1 MLKPSF
7 LRPWATA
14 ARQLSLTSTS
24 TVLRG
29 PSSSSFPTSSP
40 LTRAITLPS
49 FFSYRKEPPA
59 EKTKQRP
66 KSTEGWPKAEK
77 ITPRPKITEGWPQTI
92 EARRGMLPD
101 PWKEWIRPNR
111 NTQARKELYG
121 DRWIE
126 TLTGREFASEMK
138 TQGEREKTRKHL
150 RAKLGD
156 RYEAVVKE
164 NMKEAYERYE
174 TPEWR
179 KDVEQAKKEMTEK
192 DNGRRKAGSLT
203 IYPILP
209 FEPMKSQD

>member
-1 MLKPSF
+1 MLKPPF

-14 ARQLSLTSTS
+14 ARQFSPTSTS
-24 TVLRG
+24 TVPRG
-29 PSSSSFPTSSP
+29 PSSSP

-49 FFSYRKEPPA
+49 FSSRKEPPA
-59 EKTKQRP
+59 GKFKQRPKGTEGWPKADEKITPRP
-66 KSTEGWPKAEK
+66 KSTEGWP
-77 ITPRPKITEGWPQTI
+77 QTI
-92 EARRGMLPD
+92 EDRRGMLPD

-121 DRWIE
+121 ERWIE
-126 TLTGREFASEMK
+126 SQTGREFASEMK
-138 TQGEREKTRKHL
+138 TQAEREKTRKLL

-179 KDVEQAKKEMTEK
+179 KEVEQAKKDITEK
-192 DNGRRKAGSLT
+192 DNRRRKVGSLT
-203 IYPILP
+203 IYPTTP
-209 FEPMKSQD
+209 FEPMKPQD